1 MAIVAPIISTSE
13 IMKVPTTNTHP
24 PEKHAAAV
32 PTTDSIDTKSA
43 KHMAS
48 SSSQVNPT
56 QVIDKP
62 ILQDSIKIP
71 AAVTEPLPSKLIKRK
86 RVDEDDDAIVPV
98 TYTDP
103 FSKDLSVLFSEDWRT
118 INAECPLQMPLN
130 NFNILGN
137 NVIVVELSVPPDSP
151 R

>member
-1 MAIVAPIISTSE
+1 MLYEEASNSQ
-13 IMKVPTTNTHP
+13 
-24 PEKHAAAV
+24 V